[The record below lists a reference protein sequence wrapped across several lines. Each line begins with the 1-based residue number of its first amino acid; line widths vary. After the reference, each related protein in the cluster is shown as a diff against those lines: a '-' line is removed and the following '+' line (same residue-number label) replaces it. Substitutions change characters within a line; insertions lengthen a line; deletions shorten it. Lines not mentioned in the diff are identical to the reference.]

1 MADNTQIRFKYGE
14 RENAIE
20 IVKPE
25 GYEKQ
30 YPNLWILTY
39 DDVILEIDDINH
51 DLQDFLTDFGNQVI
65 DKSETSFDFVKKF
78 IDHGM
83 PVTSINVYDTEL
95 EDDFNTRAGYD
106 NFEKLM
112 ELTTEVPLT
121 YVPTIRYKTDT
132 VGYECGLEHSSDEKD
147 KQKPYLSIFNSKYN
161 EPNALDNEKQV
172 CHFKYNPKTNTFYDD
187 YVNLSEK
194 DKNSD
199 TAIITASIA
208 RGAFDTYVGNI
219 EKNKEL
225 ERTKEYARHQKKLKT
240 FMQEQLERL
249 VNGAANKFY
258 SYQDKKH
265 KSEMEKINDN
275 IKNLEDELKNLKD
288 EASNKERAWK
298 SKVAS
303 RVFKNVTSSKKI
315 KRHNNPDVNV
325 EMKKN
330 EKGVPVINIVR
341 NKNGVV
347 EELNIEYDGKSLS
360 KSSELYKQLLETK
373 SPSDVMVVLHK
384 NKIGVEKMDISL
396 ESNLPSLV
404 PQLSKVLQNSL
415 KTFGYDGNANIKV
428 KSKSNDIEFGTE
440 LNLENGEVTNW
451 NFKEVNTKTNTKSE
465 YNIDKD
471 LTVKSDIDDTSK
483 FLKNSIDYIF
493 DEMSGTKAE
502 KSDDKDKE
510 ADKDK
515 DKDKDTEKKPD
526 KETGKN
532 TDKTKDSASDKD
544 LDGSDEVIVNEK
556 QKTDKPGKEDKE
568 HTENK
573 EDKDTK
579 ENKENK
585 EDKEDKE
592 DKDVTE
598 NAEKD
603 ILVLT
608 DEQKDYI
615 FKDFIKQ
622 VKNNAKDIADKNNIQ
637 PLSFYERDDFSE
649 QLKNDV
655 KADPVFSKMAVE
667 FLNSQ
672 DFNISEKLDKAN
684 ITKDM
689 YAKTVKEF
697 SGFAQIESSAKLYDT
712 VSTMMSYAKEK
723 MPSENDVDRAV
734 ETVRQKMIDNLDT
747 SMDKYTGLVENPA
760 FTKISDLD
768 NPENSHSIPVNRVNV
783 AKIETVREISNIC
796 QELVDNVDVS
806 DTVSNVL
813 GNNIDEALQKH
824 YEDMLEDNVRNAIR
838 NDVVGSM
845 NKLEVTKLDIDNGKS
860 TGNLDVRKII
870 SLGEEQEQ
878 YVEDKAMEASLAES
892 YGEPEPIDYNDGNV
906 DFPEGF

>member
-95 EDDFNTRAGYD
+95 EDDFNTRTGYD
-106 NFEKLM
+106 NFENLM

-121 YVPTIRYKTDT
+121 YVPTIRYKTAT
-132 VGYECGLEHSSDEKD
+132 VGYECGLEHSADEKD

-288 EASNKERAWK
+288 EASSKESAWK

-315 KRHNNPDVNV
+315 KRHNDPDVNV

-330 EKGVPVINIVR
+330 ENGVPVISIVR
-341 NKNGVV
+341 NKNGVI
-347 EELNIEYDGKSLS
+347 EELNIEYNGKSLS
-360 KSSELYKQLLETK
+360 KSSELYKQLMETK

-440 LNLENGEVTNW
+440 LNLENGDVTNW

-510 ADKDK
+510 ADKD
-515 DKDKDTEKKPD
+515 TEKKPD
-526 KETGKN
+526 KETS
-532 TDKTKDSASDKD
+532 KTKDSASDKD
-544 LDGSDEVIVNEK
+544 LEGSGEVVVNEK
-556 QKTDKPGKEDKE
+556 ESADKAGKEDKE
-568 HTENK
+568 YKEDKENNNTK
-573 EDKDTK
+573 EDKDITENDTK
-579 ENKENK
+579 EE
-585 EDKEDKE
+585 
-592 DKDVTE
+592 
-598 NAEKD
+598 
-603 ILVLT
+603 LSLT
-608 DEQKDYI
+608 DEQKNYI
-615 FKDFIKQ
+615 VKDFMKQ
-622 VKNNAKDIADKNNIQ
+622 VKNNAKDIADKNNITQ
-637 PLSFYERDDFSE
+637 LSFYARDDFSE

-672 DFNISEKLDKAN
+672 DFDISEKLNKAN

-712 VSTMMSYAKEK
+712 VSSMMSYAKEK
-723 MPSENDVDRAV
+723 MPSENDVERAV
-734 ETVRQKMIDNLDT
+734 ETVRQKMIDNLDIT
-747 SMDKYTGLVENPA
+747 MDKYTGLVENPT
-760 FTKISDLD
+760 FTKISDPD
-768 NPENSHSIPVNRVNV
+768 NPENSHTIPVNRVNV

-806 DTVSNVL
+806 DTVSNVP

-824 YEDMLEDNVRNAIR
+824 YEDMLEDNVRNAIK
-838 NDVVGSM
+838 NDVISSM
-845 NKLEVTKLDIDNGKS
+845 NKLEITKLDMDNGKS
-860 TGNLDVRKII
+860 TASLDVRKII
-870 SLGEEQEQ
+870 SLGEEQEK

>member
-1 MADNTQIRFKYGE
+1 MSDTTQIRFKYGE

-25 GYEKQ
+25 GYDSQ

-83 PVTSINVYDTEL
+83 PVTSINIYDTEL
-95 EDDFNTRAGYD
+95 EDDFNTRTGYD

-121 YVPTIRYKTDT
+121 YVPTVRYNTDT
-132 VGYECGLEHSSDEKD
+132 VAYECGLEHSAAEKD
-147 KQKPYLSIFNSKYN
+147 KQNPYLSIFNSKYN
-161 EPNALDNEKQV
+161 EPDALDNEKQV
-172 CHFKYNPKTNTFYDD
+172 CHFKYNPKTNIFYDD

-288 EASNKERAWK
+288 EASNKESAWK

-315 KRHNNPDVNV
+315 KRHNDPDVNV

-330 EKGVPVINIVR
+330 ENGVPVINIVR

-415 KTFGYDGNANIKV
+415 NTFGYDGNANIKV

-440 LNLENGEVTNW
+440 LNLEKGEVTNW

-493 DEMSGTKAE
+493 DEMSGTKAD
-502 KSDDKDKE
+502 KSEDKDKE

-515 DKDKDTEKKPD
+515 DNDKKTS
-526 KETGKN
+526 KETS
-532 TDKTKDSASDKD
+532 KTKDSASDKD
-544 LDGSDEVIVNEK
+544 LEGSGEVVVNEK
-556 QKTDKPGKEDKE
+556 ESADKPGKEDKE
-568 HTENK
+568 H
-573 EDKDTK
+573 
-579 ENKENK
+579 KENK
-585 EDKEDKE
+585 EDKEDNNTKE
-592 DKDVTE
+592 DKDITE
-598 NAEKD
+598 NDTKD
-603 ILVLT
+603 VLSLT

-615 FKDFIKQ
+615 FKDFMKQ
-622 VKNNAKDIADKNNIQ
+622 VKNNAKDIADKNNIA

-655 KADPVFSKMAVE
+655 NADPVFSKTAVA
-667 FLNSQ
+667 FLNNQ
-672 DFNISEKLDKAN
+672 DFDISEKLNKAN

-689 YAKTVKEF
+689 YVKTVKEF
-697 SGFAQIESSAKLYDT
+697 SNFSQIESSAKLYDT
-712 VSTMMSYAKEK
+712 VSNMLSKVKEQQL
-723 MPSENDVDRAV
+723 PGENDIDRAV

-747 SMDKYTGLVENPA
+747 SMDKYTGLVENPT
-760 FTKISDLD
+760 FSKISDTN
-768 NPENSHSIPVNRVNV
+768 NPENSHIIPVNRVNV

-796 QELVDNVDVS
+796 QELVDDIDVS
-806 DTVSNVL
+806 DTVRQEL
-813 GNNIDEALQKH
+813 GDNMDKTLQKH
-824 YEDMLEDNVRNAIR
+824 YVDMLEDNVRTAIK

-845 NKLEVTKLDIDNGKS
+845 NKLGITTLDMDNGKL
-860 TGNLDVRKII
+860 TDNLDVRKII
-870 SLGEEQEQ
+870 SLGEEQEK
-878 YVEDKAMEASLAES
+878 YVEDKAIDASLAES
-892 YGEPEPIDYNDGNV
+892 YGEPDPIDYNDGNV

>member
-1 MADNTQIRFKYGE
+1 MG
-14 RENAIE
+14 
-20 IVKPE
+20 
-25 GYEKQ
+25 GSG
-30 YPNLWILTY
+30 ILTY

-132 VGYECGLEHSSDEKD
+132 VGYECGLEHSADEKD

-258 SYQDKKH
+258 SYQDKRH

-288 EASNKERAWK
+288 EASNKESAWK

-315 KRHNNPDVNV
+315 KRHNDPDVNV

-428 KSKSNDIEFGTE
+428 KSTSQDIEFGTE
-440 LNLENGEVTNW
+440 LNLEKGEVTNW

-515 DKDKDTEKKPD
+515 DSDKKTSKETD
-526 KETGKN
+526 KETSKTN
-532 TDKTKDSASDKD
+532 DKASDKD
-544 LDGSDEVIVNEK
+544 LEGSDEVVVNEK
-556 QKTDKPGKEDKE
+556 ESADKAGKEDKE
-568 HTENK
+568 H
-573 EDKDTK
+573 
-579 ENKENK
+579 KENK
-585 EDKEDKE
+585 EDNNTKE
-592 DKDVTE
+592 DKDITE
-598 NAEKD
+598 NDTKD
-603 ILVLT
+603 VLSLT
-608 DEQKDYI
+608 DEQKNYI
-615 FKDFIKQ
+615 VKDFMTQ
-622 VKNNAKDIADKNNIQ
+622 VKKNAKDIADKNNIA

-672 DFNISEKLDKAN
+672 DFDISEKLNKAN

-712 VSTMMSYAKEK
+712 VSSMMSYAKEK
-723 MPSENDVDRAV
+723 MPDENDVERAV

-747 SMDKYTGLVENPA
+747 TMDKYTGLVENPTFA
-760 FTKISDLD
+760 KISDPD
-768 NPENSHSIPVNRVNV
+768 NPENSHIIPVNRVNV

-813 GNNIDEALQKH
+813 GNNIDEGLQKH
-824 YEDMLEDNVRNAIR
+824 YEDMLEDNVRNAIK
-838 NDVVGSM
+838 NDVISSM
-845 NKLEVTKLDIDNGKS
+845 NKLEITKLDIDNGKS

-878 YVEDKAMEASLAES
+878 YVEDKAIDASLAES
-892 YGEPEPIDYNDGNV
+892 YGEPDPIDYNDGNV

>member
-1 MADNTQIRFKYGE
+1 M
-14 RENAIE
+14 
-20 IVKPE
+20 
-25 GYEKQ
+25 
-30 YPNLWILTY
+30 TY

-132 VGYECGLEHSSDEKD
+132 VGYECGLEHSADEKD

-258 SYQDKKH
+258 SYQDKRH

-288 EASNKERAWK
+288 EASNKESAWK

-315 KRHNNPDVNV
+315 KRHNDPDVNV

-428 KSKSNDIEFGTE
+428 KSTSQDIEFGTE
-440 LNLENGEVTNW
+440 LNLEKGEVTNW

-515 DKDKDTEKKPD
+515 DSDKKTSKETD
-526 KETGKN
+526 KETSKTN
-532 TDKTKDSASDKD
+532 DKASDKD
-544 LDGSDEVIVNEK
+544 LEGSDEVVVNEK
-556 QKTDKPGKEDKE
+556 ESADKAGKEDKE
-568 HTENK
+568 H
-573 EDKDTK
+573 
-579 ENKENK
+579 KENK
-585 EDKEDKE
+585 EDNNTKE
-592 DKDVTE
+592 DKDITE
-598 NAEKD
+598 NDTKD
-603 ILVLT
+603 VLSLT
-608 DEQKDYI
+608 DEQKNYI
-615 FKDFIKQ
+615 VKDFMTQ
-622 VKNNAKDIADKNNIQ
+622 VKKNAKDIADKNNIA

-672 DFNISEKLDKAN
+672 DFDISEKLNKAN

-712 VSTMMSYAKEK
+712 VSSMMSYAKEK
-723 MPSENDVDRAV
+723 MPDENDVERAV

-747 SMDKYTGLVENPA
+747 TMDKYTGLVENPTFA
-760 FTKISDLD
+760 KISDPD
-768 NPENSHSIPVNRVNV
+768 NPENSHIIPVNRVNV

-813 GNNIDEALQKH
+813 GNNIDEGLQKH
-824 YEDMLEDNVRNAIR
+824 YEDMLEDNVRNAIK
-838 NDVVGSM
+838 NDVISSM
-845 NKLEVTKLDIDNGKS
+845 NKLEITKLDIDNGKS

-878 YVEDKAMEASLAES
+878 YVEDKAIDASLAES
-892 YGEPEPIDYNDGNV
+892 YGEPDPIDYNDGNV

>member
-95 EDDFNTRAGYD
+95 EDDFNTRTGYD

-121 YVPTIRYKTDT
+121 YVPTIRYKTAT
-132 VGYECGLEHSSDEKD
+132 VGYECGLEHSADEKD

-258 SYQDKKH
+258 SYHDKKH

-288 EASNKERAWK
+288 EASSKESAWK
-298 SKVAS
+298 SKVAR

-315 KRHNNPDVNV
+315 KRHNDPDVNV

-330 EKGVPVINIVR
+330 ENGVPVISIVR
-341 NKNGVV
+341 NKNGVI
-347 EELNIEYDGKSLS
+347 EELNIEHNGKSLS
-360 KSSELYKQLLETK
+360 KSSELYKQLMETK

-440 LNLENGEVTNW
+440 LNLEKGEVTNW

-493 DEMSGTKAE
+493 DEMSGSKAD

-510 ADKDK
+510 ADKD
-515 DKDKDTEKKPD
+515 TEKKPD
-526 KETGKN
+526 KETS
-532 TDKTKDSASDKD
+532 KTKDKASDKD
-544 LDGSDEVIVNEK
+544 LEGSCEVVVNEK
-556 QKTDKPGKEDKE
+556 ESADKAG
-568 HTENK
+568 
-573 EDKDTK
+573 
-579 ENKENK
+579 K

-592 DKDVTE
+592 DKENNNTKEDKDITE
-598 NAEKD
+598 NDTKEE
-603 ILVLT
+603 LSLT
-608 DEQKDYI
+608 DEQKNYI
-615 FKDFIKQ
+615 VKDFMKQ
-622 VKNNAKDIADKNNIQ
+622 VKNNAKDIADKNNITQ
-637 PLSFYERDDFSE
+637 LSFYARDDFSE

-672 DFNISEKLDKAN
+672 DFNISEKLNKAN

-697 SGFAQIESSAKLYDT
+697 SGFAQIESSARLYDT
-712 VSTMMSYAKEK
+712 VSGMMSYAKEK
-723 MPSENDVDRAV
+723 MPDENDVERAV
-734 ETVRQKMIDNLDT
+734 ETVRQKMIDNLDIT
-747 SMDKYTGLVENPA
+747 MDKYTGLVENPT
-760 FTKISDLD
+760 FTKISDPD
-768 NPENSHSIPVNRVNV
+768 NPENSHTIPVNRVNV

-806 DTVSNVL
+806 DTVSNVP

-824 YEDMLEDNVRNAIR
+824 YEDMLEDNVRNAIK
-838 NDVVGSM
+838 NDVISSM
-845 NKLEVTKLDIDNGKS
+845 NKLEITKLDIDNGKS
-860 TGNLDVRKII
+860 TDNLDVRKII
-870 SLGEEQEQ
+870 SLGEEQEK

-892 YGEPEPIDYNDGNV
+892 YGEPDPIDYNDGNV

>member
-95 EDDFNTRAGYD
+95 EDDFNTRTGYD
-106 NFEKLM
+106 NFENLM

-121 YVPTIRYKTDT
+121 YVPTIRYKTAT
-132 VGYECGLEHSSDEKD
+132 VGYECGLEHSADEKD

-172 CHFKYNPKTNTFYDD
+172 CHFKYNPKTDTFYDD

-288 EASNKERAWK
+288 EASSKESAWK
-298 SKVAS
+298 SKVAN

-315 KRHNNPDVNV
+315 KRHNDPDVNV

-330 EKGVPVINIVR
+330 EKGVPVISIVR
-341 NKNGVV
+341 NKNGVI
-347 EELNIEYDGKSLS
+347 EELNIEYNGKSLS
-360 KSSELYKQLLETK
+360 KSSELYKQLMETK

-440 LNLENGEVTNW
+440 LNLEKGEVTNW

-493 DEMSGTKAE
+493 DEMSGSKAD

-510 ADKDK
+510 ADKD
-515 DKDKDTEKKPD
+515 TEKKPD
-526 KETGKN
+526 KETS
-532 TDKTKDSASDKD
+532 KTKDKASDKD
-544 LDGSDEVIVNEK
+544 LEGSDEVVVNEK
-556 QKTDKPGKEDKE
+556 ESADKAGKEDKE
-568 HTENK
+568 HKEN
-573 EDKDTK
+573 K

-585 EDKEDKE
+585 EDKDI
-592 DKDVTE
+592 TE
-598 NAEKD
+598 NDTKD
-603 ILVLT
+603 ELSLT
-608 DEQKDYI
+608 DEQKKYI
-615 FKDFIKQ
+615 VKDFMKQ
-622 VKNNAKDIADKNNIQ
+622 VKNNAKDIADKNNITQ
-637 PLSFYERDDFSE
+637 LSFYARDDFSE

-672 DFNISEKLDKAN
+672 DFDISEKLNKAN
-684 ITKDM
+684 ITKDV

-697 SGFAQIESSAKLYDT
+697 SGFAQIESSARLYDT
-712 VSTMMSYAKEK
+712 VSGMMSYAKEK
-723 MPSENDVDRAV
+723 MPDENDVERAV
-734 ETVRQKMIDNLDT
+734 ETVRQKMIDNLDIT
-747 SMDKYTGLVENPA
+747 MDKYTGLVENPT
-760 FTKISDLD
+760 FTKISDPD
-768 NPENSHSIPVNRVNV
+768 NPENSHTIPVNRVNV

-813 GNNIDEALQKH
+813 GDNVDDTLQKH
-824 YEDMLEDNVRNAIR
+824 YEDMLEDNVRNAIK

-845 NKLEVTKLDIDNGKS
+845 NKLEITKLDIDNGKS
-860 TGNLDVRKII
+860 TDNLDVRKII
-870 SLGEEQEQ
+870 SLGEEQEK

>member
-1 MADNTQIRFKYGE
+1 MADTTQIRFKYGE

-25 GYEKQ
+25 GYEKT

-83 PVTSINVYDTEL
+83 PVTSINIYDTEL
-95 EDDFNTRAGYD
+95 EDDFNTRIGYD

-121 YVPTIRYKTDT
+121 YIPTVRYKTDT
-132 VGYECGLEHSSDEKD
+132 VAYECGLEHSASEKD
-147 KQKPYLSIFNSKYN
+147 KQKPYLSIFNSQYN
-161 EPNALDNEKQV
+161 EPGALDNEKQV

-194 DKNSD
+194 DKKRD
-199 TAIITASIA
+199 TSIITASLA

-225 ERTKEYARHQKKLKT
+225 ERTKEYIRHQKKLKT

-265 KSEMEKINDN
+265 KSEMDRLNEN

-288 EASNKERAWK
+288 EASNKENSWK
-298 SKVAS
+298 RKVAS

-315 KRHNNPDVNV
+315 KRHKDPDVNV

-384 NKIGVEKMDISL
+384 NRIGVEKMDISL

-428 KSKSNDIEFGTE
+428 KSTSQDIEFGTE

-451 NFKEVNTKTNTKSE
+451 NFKEVNTKTNVKSE
-465 YNIDKD
+465 YSIDKD

-493 DEMSGTKAE
+493 DEMSGAKTQ
-502 KSDDKDKE
+502 KSDDMDKETNKDKDTDTDKDT
-510 ADKDK
+510 DKDK
-515 DKDKDTEKKPD
+515 DKDKTKADKYKDTEKD
-526 KETGKN
+526 T
-532 TDKTKDSASDKD
+532 ASDKD
-544 LDGSDEVIVNEK
+544 LDGSDEVVVNEK
-556 QKTDKPGKEDKE
+556 QKNDEQGKEDKDGKEDKE
-568 HTENK
+568 NDAK
-573 EDKDTK
+573 ETG
-579 ENKENK
+579 
-585 EDKEDKE
+585 
-592 DKDVTE
+592 T
-598 NAEKD
+598 KD
-603 ILVLT
+603 ISSLT
-608 DEQKDYI
+608 DEQKNYI
-615 FKDFIKQ
+615 FKDFMKQ
-622 VKNNAKDIADKNNIQ
+622 VKNNAKDIADKHNIT
-637 PLSFYERDDFSE
+637 PLSFYERDDFPE
-649 QLKNDV
+649 QLKNDIN
-655 KADPVFSKMAVE
+655 ADPVFSKTAVA
-667 FLNSQ
+667 FLDNQ
-672 DFNISEKLDKAN
+672 DFNISEKLNKAN

-689 YAKTVKEF
+689 YAKSVKEF
-697 SGFAQIESSAKLYDT
+697 SNFSQIESSAKLYDT
-712 VSTMMSYAKEK
+712 VSNMLSKVKEQQL
-723 MPSENDVDRAV
+723 PGENDIDRAV

-747 SMDKYTGLVENPA
+747 SMDKYTALVENPT
-760 FTKISDLD
+760 FSKISDPN
-768 NPENSHSIPVNRVNV
+768 NPENSQIIPVNRVNV

-796 QELVDNVDVS
+796 QELVDDIDVS
-806 DTVSNVL
+806 DTVRQEL
-813 GNNIDEALQKH
+813 GDNMDKSLQKH
-824 YEDMLEDNVRNAIR
+824 YVDMLEDNVRTAIK

-845 NKLEVTKLDIDNGKS
+845 NKLGITTLDMDNGKL
-860 TGNLDVRKII
+860 TPNLDVRKII
-870 SLGEEQEQ
+870 SLGEEQEK
-878 YVEDKAMEASLAES
+878 YVEDKAIDASLAES

>member
-95 EDDFNTRAGYD
+95 EDDFNTRTGYD
-106 NFEKLM
+106 NFENLM

-121 YVPTIRYKTDT
+121 YVPTIRYKTAT
-132 VGYECGLEHSSDEKD
+132 VGYECGLEHSADEKD

-288 EASNKERAWK
+288 EASSKESAWK

-315 KRHNNPDVNV
+315 KRHNDPDVNV

-330 EKGVPVINIVR
+330 ENGVPVISIVR
-341 NKNGVV
+341 NKNGVI
-347 EELNIEYDGKSLS
+347 EELNIEYNGKSLS
-360 KSSELYKQLLETK
+360 KSSELYKQLMETK

-510 ADKDK
+510 ADKD
-515 DKDKDTEKKPD
+515 TEKKPD
-526 KETGKN
+526 KETS
-532 TDKTKDSASDKD
+532 KTKDSASDKD
-544 LDGSDEVIVNEK
+544 LEGSCEVVVNEK
-556 QKTDKPGKEDKE
+556 ESADKAG
-568 HTENK
+568 
-573 EDKDTK
+573 
-579 ENKENK
+579 K

-592 DKDVTE
+592 DKENNNTKEDKDITE
-598 NAEKD
+598 NDTKEE
-603 ILVLT
+603 LSLT
-608 DEQKDYI
+608 DEQKNYI
-615 FKDFIKQ
+615 VKDFMKQ
-622 VKNNAKDIADKNNIQ
+622 VKNNAKDIADKNNITQ
-637 PLSFYERDDFSE
+637 LSFYARDDFSE

-672 DFNISEKLDKAN
+672 DFDISEKLNKAN

-712 VSTMMSYAKEK
+712 VSSMMSYAKEK
-723 MPSENDVDRAV
+723 MPSENDVERAV
-734 ETVRQKMIDNLDT
+734 ETVRQKMIDNLDIT
-747 SMDKYTGLVENPA
+747 MDKYTGLVENPT
-760 FTKISDLD
+760 FTKISDPD
-768 NPENSHSIPVNRVNV
+768 NPENSHTIPVNKVNV

-806 DTVSNVL
+806 DTVSNVP

-824 YEDMLEDNVRNAIR
+824 YEDMLEDNIRNAIK
-838 NDVVGSM
+838 NEVVGSM
-845 NKLEVTKLDIDNGKS
+845 NKLEITKLDIDNGKS

>member
-1 MADNTQIRFKYGE
+1 MADTTQIRFKYGE

-65 DKSETSFDFVKKF
+65 DKSETSFDFIKKF

-95 EDDFNTRAGYD
+95 EDDLNTRTGYD

-121 YVPTIRYKTDT
+121 YVPTIRYKTAT
-132 VGYECGLEHSSDEKD
+132 VGYECGLEHSADEKD

-161 EPNALDNEKQV
+161 EPDALDNEKQV

-194 DKNSD
+194 DKNRD
-199 TAIITASIA
+199 TSIITASIA

-275 IKNLEDELKNLKD
+275 IKNLEDELKNLKN
-288 EASNKERAWK
+288 EASSKESAWK

-315 KRHNNPDVNV
+315 KRHNDPDVNV

-330 EKGVPVINIVR
+330 ENGVPVISIVR
-341 NKNGVV
+341 NKNGVI
-347 EELNIEYDGKSLS
+347 EELNIEYNGKSLS
-360 KSSELYKQLLETK
+360 KSSELYKQLMETK

-440 LNLENGEVTNW
+440 LNLEKGEVTNW

-493 DEMSGTKAE
+493 DEMSGSKAD

-510 ADKDK
+510 ADKD
-515 DKDKDTEKKPD
+515 TEKKPD
-526 KETGKN
+526 KETS
-532 TDKTKDSASDKD
+532 KTKDKASDKD
-544 LDGSDEVIVNEK
+544 LEGSDEVVVNEK
-556 QKTDKPGKEDKE
+556 ESADKAGKEDKE
-568 HTENK
+568 HKEHKEDKENNNTK
-573 EDKDTK
+573 EDKDIAENDTK
-579 ENKENK
+579 DE
-585 EDKEDKE
+585 
-592 DKDVTE
+592 
-598 NAEKD
+598 
-603 ILVLT
+603 LSLT
-608 DEQKDYI
+608 DEQKKYI
-615 FKDFIKQ
+615 VKDFMKQ
-622 VKNNAKDIADKNNIQ
+622 VKNNAKDIADKNNITQ
-637 PLSFYERDDFSE
+637 LSFYARDDFSE

-672 DFNISEKLDKAN
+672 DFDISEKLNKAN
-684 ITKDM
+684 ITKDV

-712 VSTMMSYAKEK
+712 VSSMMSYAKEK
-723 MPSENDVDRAV
+723 MPSENDVERAV

-747 SMDKYTGLVENPA
+747 SMDKYTGLVENPV
-760 FTKISDLD
+760 FTKISDPD

-824 YEDMLEDNVRNAIR
+824 YEDMLEDNIRNAIK

-845 NKLEVTKLDIDNGKS
+845 NKLEITKLDIDNGKS

-878 YVEDKAMEASLAES
+878 YVEDKAIDASLAES
-892 YGEPEPIDYNDGNV
+892 YGEPDPIDYNDGNV

>member
-1 MADNTQIRFKYGE
+1 MADTTQIRFKYGE

-132 VGYECGLEHSSDEKD
+132 VGYECGLEHSADEKD

-288 EASNKERAWK
+288 EASNKESAWK

-315 KRHNNPDVNV
+315 KRHNDPDVNV

-330 EKGVPVINIVR
+330 EKGVPVISIVR

-360 KSSELYKQLLETK
+360 KSSELYKQLMETK

-440 LNLENGEVTNW
+440 LNLEKGEVTNW

-493 DEMSGTKAE
+493 DEMSGSKAD

-510 ADKDK
+510 ADKD
-515 DKDKDTEKKPD
+515 TEKKPD
-526 KETGKN
+526 KESS
-532 TDKTKDSASDKD
+532 KTKDKASDKD
-544 LDGSDEVIVNEK
+544 LEGSDEVVVNEK
-556 QKTDKPGKEDKE
+556 ESADKAGKEDKE
-568 HTENK
+568 HKEN
-573 EDKDTK
+573 K

-585 EDKEDKE
+585 EDKDI
-592 DKDVTE
+592 TE
-598 NAEKD
+598 NDTKD
-603 ILVLT
+603 ELSLT
-608 DEQKDYI
+608 DEQKKYI
-615 FKDFIKQ
+615 VKDFMKQ
-622 VKNNAKDIADKNNIQ
+622 VKNNAKDIADKNNITQ
-637 PLSFYERDDFSE
+637 LSFYARDDFSE

-672 DFNISEKLDKAN
+672 DFDISEKLNKAN
-684 ITKDM
+684 ITKDV

-712 VSTMMSYAKEK
+712 VSSMMSYAKEK
-723 MPSENDVDRAV
+723 MPSENDVERAV

-747 SMDKYTGLVENPA
+747 SMDKYTGLVENPT
-760 FTKISDLD
+760 FTKISDPD
-768 NPENSHSIPVNRVNV
+768 NPENSQAIPVSRVNV

-813 GNNIDEALQKH
+813 GDNVDDTLQKH
-824 YEDMLEDNVRNAIR
+824 YEDMLEDNVRNAIK

-845 NKLEVTKLDIDNGKS
+845 NKLEITKLDIDNGKS

>member
-95 EDDFNTRAGYD
+95 EDDFNTRTGYD

-121 YVPTIRYKTDT
+121 YVPTIRYKTAT
-132 VGYECGLEHSSDEKD
+132 IGYECGLEHSADEKD

-288 EASNKERAWK
+288 EASSKESAWK

-315 KRHNNPDVNV
+315 KRHNDPDVNV

-360 KSSELYKQLLETK
+360 KSSELYKQLMETK

-440 LNLENGEVTNW
+440 LNLEKGEVTNW

-510 ADKDK
+510 ADKD
-515 DKDKDTEKKPD
+515 TEKKPD
-526 KETGKN
+526 KETS
-532 TDKTKDSASDKD
+532 KTKDQASDKD
-544 LDGSDEVIVNEK
+544 LEGSGEVVVNEK
-556 QKTDKPGKEDKE
+556 ESAAKAGKEDKE
-568 HTENK
+568 HKEDNNTK
-573 EDKDTK
+573 EDKDITENDTK
-579 ENKENK
+579 EE
-585 EDKEDKE
+585 
-592 DKDVTE
+592 
-598 NAEKD
+598 
-603 ILVLT
+603 LSLT
-608 DEQKDYI
+608 DEQKNYI
-615 FKDFIKQ
+615 VKDFMKQ
-622 VKNNAKDIADKNNIQ
+622 VKNNAKDIADKNNIAQ
-637 PLSFYERDDFSE
+637 LSFYARDDFSE

-655 KADPVFSKMAVE
+655 KSDPVFSKMAVE

-672 DFNISEKLDKAN
+672 DFDISEKLNKAN

-760 FTKISDLD
+760 FTKISDPD

>member
-95 EDDFNTRAGYD
+95 EDDFNTRTGYD

-132 VGYECGLEHSSDEKD
+132 VGYECGLEHSADEKD

-161 EPNALDNEKQV
+161 EPDALDNEKQV

-288 EASNKERAWK
+288 EASSKESAWK

-315 KRHNNPDVNV
+315 KRHNDPDVNV

-341 NKNGVV
+341 NKNGVI
-347 EELNIEYDGKSLS
+347 EELNIEYNGKSLS

-440 LNLENGEVTNW
+440 LNLEKGEVTNW

-493 DEMSGTKAE
+493 DEMSGSKAD

-510 ADKDK
+510 ADKD
-515 DKDKDTEKKPD
+515 TEKKPD
-526 KETGKN
+526 KETS
-532 TDKTKDSASDKD
+532 KTKDKASDKD
-544 LDGSDEVIVNEK
+544 LEGSDEVVVNEK
-556 QKTDKPGKEDKE
+556 ESADKAGKEDKE
-568 HTENK
+568 HKEN
-573 EDKDTK
+573 K

-585 EDKEDKE
+585 EDKDI
-592 DKDVTE
+592 TE
-598 NAEKD
+598 NDTKD
-603 ILVLT
+603 ELSLT
-608 DEQKDYI
+608 DEQKKYI
-615 FKDFIKQ
+615 VKDFMKQ
-622 VKNNAKDIADKNNIQ
+622 VKNNAKDIADKNNITQ
-637 PLSFYERDDFSE
+637 LSFYARDDFSE

-672 DFNISEKLDKAN
+672 DFDISEKLNKAN
-684 ITKDM
+684 ITKDV

-697 SGFAQIESSAKLYDT
+697 SGFAQIESSARLYDT
-712 VSTMMSYAKEK
+712 VSGMMSYAKEK
-723 MPSENDVDRAV
+723 MPDENDVERAV
-734 ETVRQKMIDNLDT
+734 ETVRQKMIDNLDIT
-747 SMDKYTGLVENPA
+747 IDKYTGLVENPT
-760 FTKISDLD
+760 FTKISDPD
-768 NPENSHSIPVNRVNV
+768 NPENSHTIPVNRVNV
-783 AKIETVREISNIC
+783 AKIETVREMSNIC

-806 DTVSNVL
+806 DTVSNVP

-824 YEDMLEDNVRNAIR
+824 YEDMLEDNVRNAIK
-838 NDVVGSM
+838 NDVISSM
-845 NKLEVTKLDIDNGKS
+845 NKLEITKLDIDNGKS
-860 TGNLDVRKII
+860 TDNLDVRKII
-870 SLGEEQEQ
+870 SLGEEQEK

-892 YGEPEPIDYNDGNV
+892 YGEPDPIDYNDGNV

>member
-1 MADNTQIRFKYGE
+1 MANNTQIRFKYGD

-25 GYEKQ
+25 GYDSQ

-83 PVTSINVYDTEL
+83 PVTSINIYDTEL
-95 EDDFNTRAGYD
+95 EDDLNARTGYD

-121 YVPTIRYKTDT
+121 YVPTVRYNTDT
-132 VGYECGLEHSSDEKD
+132 VAYECGLEHSAAEKD

-161 EPNALDNEKQV
+161 EPDALDNEKQV
-172 CHFKYNPKTNTFYDD
+172 CHFKYNPKTNIFYDD

-288 EASNKERAWK
+288 EASNKESAWK

-303 RVFKNVTSSKKI
+303 RVFKNVTFSKKI
-315 KRHNNPDVNV
+315 KRHNDPDVNV

-330 EKGVPVINIVR
+330 ENGVPVINIVR

-428 KSKSNDIEFGTE
+428 KSTSQDIEFGTE
-440 LNLENGEVTNW
+440 LNLEKGEVTNW

-483 FLKNSIDYIF
+483 FLKNSIGYIF
-493 DEMSGTKAE
+493 DEMSGSKAD

-510 ADKDK
+510 PDKDKDK

-526 KETGKN
+526 KET
-532 TDKTKDSASDKD
+532 TKTKDSASDKD
-544 LDGSDEVIVNEK
+544 LEGSGEVVVNEK
-556 QKTDKPGKEDKE
+556 ESADKPGKEDKE
-568 HTENK
+568 H
-573 EDKDTK
+573 
-579 ENKENK
+579 KENK
-585 EDKEDKE
+585 EDKEDNNTKE
-592 DKDVTE
+592 DKDITE
-598 NAEKD
+598 NDTKD
-603 ILVLT
+603 ILFLT
-608 DEQKDYI
+608 DEQKNYI
-615 FKDFIKQ
+615 FKDFMKQ
-622 VKNNAKDIADKNNIQ
+622 VKNNAKDIADKHNIT
-637 PLSFYERDDFSE
+637 PLSFYDRDEFSE
-649 QLKNDV
+649 QLKNDIN
-655 KADPVFSKMAVE
+655 ADPVFSKTAIA
-667 FLNSQ
+667 FLDSQ
-672 DFNISEKLDKAN
+672 DFDISEKLDKAN

-689 YAKTVKEF
+689 YVKTVKEF
-697 SGFAQIESSAKLYDT
+697 SNFSQIESSAKLYDT
-712 VSTMMSYAKEK
+712 VSNMLSKVKEQQL
-723 MPSENDVDRAV
+723 PGENDIDRAV

-747 SMDKYTGLVENPA
+747 SMDKYTALVENPTFA
-760 FTKISDLD
+760 KISDPD
-768 NPENSHSIPVNRVNV
+768 NPENSHIIPVNRVNV

-796 QELVDNVDVS
+796 QELVDDIDVS
-806 DTVSNVL
+806 DTVCQEL
-813 GNNIDEALQKH
+813 GDNMDKTLQKH
-824 YEDMLEDNVRNAIR
+824 YVDMLEDNVRTAIK

-845 NKLEVTKLDIDNGKS
+845 NKLGITTLDMDNGKL
-860 TGNLDVRKII
+860 TDNLDVRKII
-870 SLGEEQEQ
+870 SLGEEQEK

>member
-25 GYEKQ
+25 GYDSQ

-83 PVTSINVYDTEL
+83 PVTSINIYDTEV
-95 EDDFNTRAGYD
+95 EDDLNARTGYD

-121 YVPTIRYKTDT
+121 YVPTVRYNTDT
-132 VGYECGLEHSSDEKD
+132 VAYECGLEHSAAEKD

-161 EPNALDNEKQV
+161 EPDALDNEKQV

-265 KSEMEKINDN
+265 KNEMEKINDN
-275 IKNLEDELKNLKD
+275 IKNLENELKNLKD
-288 EASNKERAWK
+288 EASNKESAWK

-315 KRHNNPDVNV
+315 KRHNDPDVNV

-330 EKGVPVINIVR
+330 EKGVPVISIVR

-360 KSSELYKQLLETK
+360 KSSEFYKQLLETK

-428 KSKSNDIEFGTE
+428 KSTSQDIEFGTE
-440 LNLENGEVTNW
+440 LNLS
-451 NFKEVNTKTNTKSE
+451 KKSWRS
-465 YNIDKD
+465 I
-471 LTVKSDIDDTSK
+471 TV
-483 FLKNSIDYIF
+483 
-493 DEMSGTKAE
+493 
-502 KSDDKDKE
+502 
-510 ADKDK
+510 
-515 DKDKDTEKKPD
+515 
-526 KETGKN
+526 
-532 TDKTKDSASDKD
+532 
-544 LDGSDEVIVNEK
+544 
-556 QKTDKPGKEDKE
+556 
-568 HTENK
+568 
-573 EDKDTK
+573 
-579 ENKENK
+579 
-585 EDKEDKE
+585 
-592 DKDVTE
+592 
-598 NAEKD
+598 
-603 ILVLT
+603 
-608 DEQKDYI
+608 
-615 FKDFIKQ
+615 
-622 VKNNAKDIADKNNIQ
+622 
-637 PLSFYERDDFSE
+637 
-649 QLKNDV
+649 
-655 KADPVFSKMAVE
+655 
-667 FLNSQ
+667 
-672 DFNISEKLDKAN
+672 
-684 ITKDM
+684 
-689 YAKTVKEF
+689 
-697 SGFAQIESSAKLYDT
+697 
-712 VSTMMSYAKEK
+712 
-723 MPSENDVDRAV
+723 
-734 ETVRQKMIDNLDT
+734 
-747 SMDKYTGLVENPA
+747 
-760 FTKISDLD
+760 
-768 NPENSHSIPVNRVNV
+768 
-783 AKIETVREISNIC
+783 
-796 QELVDNVDVS
+796 
-806 DTVSNVL
+806 
-813 GNNIDEALQKH
+813 
-824 YEDMLEDNVRNAIR
+824 
-838 NDVVGSM
+838 
-845 NKLEVTKLDIDNGKS
+845 
-860 TGNLDVRKII
+860 
-870 SLGEEQEQ
+870 
-878 YVEDKAMEASLAES
+878 
-892 YGEPEPIDYNDGNV
+892 
-906 DFPEGF
+906 

>member
-95 EDDFNTRAGYD
+95 EDDFNTRTGYD
-106 NFEKLM
+106 NFENLM

-121 YVPTIRYKTDT
+121 YVPTIRYKTAT
-132 VGYECGLEHSSDEKD
+132 VGYECGLEHSADEKD

-288 EASNKERAWK
+288 EASSKESAWK

-315 KRHNNPDVNV
+315 KRHNDPDVNV

-330 EKGVPVINIVR
+330 ENGVPVISIVR
-341 NKNGVV
+341 NKNGVI
-347 EELNIEYDGKSLS
+347 EELNIEYNGKSLS
-360 KSSELYKQLLETK
+360 KSSELYKQLMETK

-510 ADKDK
+510 ADKD
-515 DKDKDTEKKPD
+515 TEKKPD
-526 KETGKN
+526 KETS
-532 TDKTKDSASDKD
+532 KTKDSASDKD
-544 LDGSDEVIVNEK
+544 LEGSGEVVVNEK
-556 QKTDKPGKEDKE
+556 ESADKAG
-568 HTENK
+568 
-573 EDKDTK
+573 
-579 ENKENK
+579 K

-592 DKDVTE
+592 DKENNNTKEDKDITE
-598 NAEKD
+598 NDTKEE
-603 ILVLT
+603 LSLT
-608 DEQKDYI
+608 DEQKNYI
-615 FKDFIKQ
+615 VKDFMKQ
-622 VKNNAKDIADKNNIQ
+622 VKNNAKDIADKNNITQ
-637 PLSFYERDDFSE
+637 LSFYARDDFSE
-649 QLKNDV
+649 HLKNDV

-672 DFNISEKLDKAN
+672 DFDISEKLNKAN

-712 VSTMMSYAKEK
+712 VSSMMSYAKEK
-723 MPSENDVDRAV
+723 MPSENDVERAV
-734 ETVRQKMIDNLDT
+734 ETVRQKMIDNLDIT
-747 SMDKYTGLVENPA
+747 MDKYTGLVENPT
-760 FTKISDLD
+760 FTKISDPN

-806 DTVSNVL
+806 DTVINVP

-824 YEDMLEDNVRNAIR
+824 YEDMLEDNVRNAIK
-838 NDVVGSM
+838 NDVISSM
-845 NKLEVTKLDIDNGKS
+845 NKLEITKLDMDNGKS
-860 TGNLDVRKII
+860 TASLDVRKII
-870 SLGEEQEQ
+870 SLGEEQEK

>member
-95 EDDFNTRAGYD
+95 EDDFNTRTGYD

-121 YVPTIRYKTDT
+121 YVPTIRYKTAT
-132 VGYECGLEHSSDEKD
+132 IGYECGLEHSADEKD

-161 EPNALDNEKQV
+161 EPDALDNEKQV

-194 DKNSD
+194 DKSRD
-199 TAIITASIA
+199 TSIITASLA

-225 ERTKEYARHQKKLKT
+225 ERTKEYTRHQKKLKT
-240 FMQEQLERL
+240 FMQEQIERL

-265 KSEMEKINDN
+265 KSEMDRLNEN

-288 EASNKERAWK
+288 EASNKENSWK
-298 SKVAS
+298 RKVAN
-303 RVFKNVTSSKKI
+303 RAFKNVTSSKKI
-315 KRHNNPDVNV
+315 KRHKDPDVNV

-360 KSSELYKQLLETK
+360 KSSELYKQLMETK

-440 LNLENGEVTNW
+440 LNLEKGEVTNW

-510 ADKDK
+510 ADKD
-515 DKDKDTEKKPD
+515 TEKKPD
-526 KETGKN
+526 KETS
-532 TDKTKDSASDKD
+532 KTKDQASDKD
-544 LDGSDEVIVNEK
+544 LEGSGEVVVNEK
-556 QKTDKPGKEDKE
+556 ESAAKAGKEDKE
-568 HTENK
+568 HKEDNNTK
-573 EDKDTK
+573 EDKDITENDTK
-579 ENKENK
+579 EE
-585 EDKEDKE
+585 
-592 DKDVTE
+592 
-598 NAEKD
+598 
-603 ILVLT
+603 LSLT
-608 DEQKDYI
+608 DEQKNYI
-615 FKDFIKQ
+615 VKDFMKQ
-622 VKNNAKDIADKNNIQ
+622 VKNNAKDIADKNNIAQ
-637 PLSFYERDDFSE
+637 LSFYARDDFSE

-655 KADPVFSKMAVE
+655 KSDPVFSKMAVE

-672 DFNISEKLDKAN
+672 DFDISEKLNKAN

-712 VSTMMSYAKEK
+712 VSSMMSYAKEK
-723 MPSENDVDRAV
+723 MPDENDVERAV

-760 FTKISDLD
+760 FTKISDPD
-768 NPENSHSIPVNRVNV
+768 NPENSHTIPVNKVNV

-824 YEDMLEDNVRNAIR
+824 YEDMLEDNIRNAIK

-845 NKLEVTKLDIDNGKS
+845 NKLEITKLDIDNGKS

-878 YVEDKAMEASLAES
+878 YVEDKAIDASLAES

>member
-95 EDDFNTRAGYD
+95 EDDFNTRVGYD

-121 YVPTIRYKTDT
+121 YVPTIRYKTAT
-132 VGYECGLEHSSDEKD
+132 VGYECGLEHSADEKD

-225 ERTKEYARHQKKLKT
+225 ERTKEYARHQKKLKN

-288 EASNKERAWK
+288 EASNKESAWK

-315 KRHNNPDVNV
+315 KRHNDPDVNV

-428 KSKSNDIEFGTE
+428 KSTSQDIEFGTE
-440 LNLENGEVTNW
+440 LNLEKGEVTNW

-515 DKDKDTEKKPD
+515 DSDKKTSKETD
-526 KETGKN
+526 KETSKTN
-532 TDKTKDSASDKD
+532 DKASDKD
-544 LDGSDEVIVNEK
+544 LEGSDEVVVNEK
-556 QKTDKPGKEDKE
+556 ESADKAGKEDKE
-568 HTENK
+568 H
-573 EDKDTK
+573 
-579 ENKENK
+579 KENK
-585 EDKEDKE
+585 EDNNTKE
-592 DKDVTE
+592 DKDIAE
-598 NAEKD
+598 NDTKD
-603 ILVLT
+603 VLSLT
-608 DEQKDYI
+608 DEQKNYI
-615 FKDFIKQ
+615 FNDFMKQ
-622 VKNNAKDIADKNNIQ
+622 VKSNAKDIADKNNIAQ
-637 PLSFYERDDFSE
+637 LSFYERDDFSE
-649 QLKNDV
+649 QLKNDIN
-655 KADPVFSKMAVE
+655 ADPVFSKTAVA
-667 FLNSQ
+667 FLNNQ
-672 DFNISEKLDKAN
+672 DFDISEKLNKAN

-712 VSTMMSYAKEK
+712 VSSMMSYAKEK
-723 MPSENDVDRAV
+723 MPDENDVERAV

-747 SMDKYTGLVENPA
+747 TMDKYTGLVENPT
-760 FTKISDLD
+760 FTKISDPD

-813 GNNIDEALQKH
+813 GNNIDEGLQKH
-824 YEDMLEDNVRNAIR
+824 YEDMLEDNVRNAIK
-838 NDVVGSM
+838 NDVISSM
-845 NKLEVTKLDIDNGKS
+845 NKLEITKLDIDNGKS

-878 YVEDKAMEASLAES
+878 YVEDKAIDASLAES

>member
-95 EDDFNTRAGYD
+95 EDDFNTRTGYD
-106 NFEKLM
+106 NFENLM

-121 YVPTIRYKTDT
+121 YVPTIRYKTAT
-132 VGYECGLEHSSDEKD
+132 VGYECGLEHSADEKD

-258 SYQDKKH
+258 SYQDKRH
-265 KSEMEKINDN
+265 KSEMEKINDH

-288 EASNKERAWK
+288 EASNKESAWK

-315 KRHNNPDVNV
+315 KRHNDPDVNV

-330 EKGVPVINIVR
+330 ENGVPVISIVR
-341 NKNGVV
+341 NKNGVI
-347 EELNIEYDGKSLS
+347 EELNIEYNGKSLS
-360 KSSELYKQLLETK
+360 KSSELYKQLMETK

-440 LNLENGEVTNW
+440 LNLEKGEVTNW

-493 DEMSGTKAE
+493 DEMSGSKAD

-510 ADKDK
+510 ADKD
-515 DKDKDTEKKPD
+515 TEKKPD
-526 KETGKN
+526 KETS
-532 TDKTKDSASDKD
+532 KTKDKASDKD
-544 LDGSDEVIVNEK
+544 LEGSDEVVVNEK
-556 QKTDKPGKEDKE
+556 EIADKAGKEDKE
-568 HTENK
+568 HKEN
-573 EDKDTK
+573 K

-585 EDKEDKE
+585 EDKDI
-592 DKDVTE
+592 TE
-598 NAEKD
+598 NDTKD
-603 ILVLT
+603 ELSLT
-608 DEQKDYI
+608 DEQKKYI
-615 FKDFIKQ
+615 VKDFMKQ
-622 VKNNAKDIADKNNIQ
+622 VKNNAKDIADKNNITQ
-637 PLSFYERDDFSE
+637 LSFYARDDFSE

-672 DFNISEKLDKAN
+672 DFDISEKLNKAN
-684 ITKDM
+684 ITKDV

-697 SGFAQIESSAKLYDT
+697 SGFAQIESSARLYDT
-712 VSTMMSYAKEK
+712 VSGMMSYAKEK
-723 MPSENDVDRAV
+723 MPDENDVERAV
-734 ETVRQKMIDNLDT
+734 ETVRQKMIDNLDIT
-747 SMDKYTGLVENPA
+747 MDKYTGLVENPT
-760 FTKISDLD
+760 FTKISDPD
-768 NPENSHSIPVNRVNV
+768 NPENSHTIPVNRVNV
-783 AKIETVREISNIC
+783 AKIETVREMSNIC

-806 DTVSNVL
+806 DTVSNVP

-824 YEDMLEDNVRNAIR
+824 YEDMLEDNVRNAIK
-838 NDVVGSM
+838 NDVISSM
-845 NKLEVTKLDIDNGKS
+845 NKLEITKLDIDNGKS
-860 TGNLDVRKII
+860 TDNLDVRKII
-870 SLGEEQEQ
+870 SLGEEQEK

-892 YGEPEPIDYNDGNV
+892 YGEPDPIDYNDGNV

>member
-95 EDDFNTRAGYD
+95 EDDFNTRTGYD

-121 YVPTIRYKTDT
+121 YVPTIRYKTAT
-132 VGYECGLEHSSDEKD
+132 IGYECGLEHSADEKD

-288 EASNKERAWK
+288 EASSKESAWK

-315 KRHNNPDVNV
+315 KRHNDPDVNV

-360 KSSELYKQLLETK
+360 KSSELYKQLMETK

-440 LNLENGEVTNW
+440 LNLEKGEVTNW

-510 ADKDK
+510 ADKD
-515 DKDKDTEKKPD
+515 TEKKPD
-526 KETGKN
+526 KETS
-532 TDKTKDSASDKD
+532 KTKDQASDKD
-544 LDGSDEVIVNEK
+544 LEGSGEVVVNEK
-556 QKTDKPGKEDKE
+556 ESAAKAGKEDKE
-568 HTENK
+568 HKEDNNTK
-573 EDKDTK
+573 EDKDITENDTK
-579 ENKENK
+579 EE
-585 EDKEDKE
+585 
-592 DKDVTE
+592 
-598 NAEKD
+598 
-603 ILVLT
+603 LSLT
-608 DEQKDYI
+608 DEQKNYI
-615 FKDFIKQ
+615 VKDFMKQ
-622 VKNNAKDIADKNNIQ
+622 VKNNAKDIADKNNIAQ
-637 PLSFYERDDFSE
+637 LSFYARDDFSE

-655 KADPVFSKMAVE
+655 KSDPVFSKMAVE

-672 DFNISEKLDKAN
+672 DFDISEKLNKAN

-712 VSTMMSYAKEK
+712 VSSMMSYAKEK
-723 MPSENDVDRAV
+723 MPDENDVERAV

-760 FTKISDLD
+760 FTKISDPD
-768 NPENSHSIPVNRVNV
+768 NPENSHTIPVNKVNV

-824 YEDMLEDNVRNAIR
+824 YEDMLEDNIRNAIK

-845 NKLEVTKLDIDNGKS
+845 NKLEITKLDIDNGKS

-878 YVEDKAMEASLAES
+878 YVEDKAIDASLAES

>member
-83 PVTSINVYDTEL
+83 PVTSINIYDTEL

-121 YVPTIRYKTDT
+121 YVPTIRYKTGT
-132 VGYECGLEHSSDEKD
+132 VGYECGLEHSADEKD

-288 EASNKERAWK
+288 EASNKESAWK

-315 KRHNNPDVNV
+315 KRHNDPDVNV

-330 EKGVPVINIVR
+330 ENGVPVISIVR
-341 NKNGVV
+341 NKNGVI
-347 EELNIEYDGKSLS
+347 EELNIEYNGKSLS
-360 KSSELYKQLLETK
+360 KSSELYKQLMETK

-428 KSKSNDIEFGTE
+428 KSTSQDIEFGTE
-440 LNLENGEVTNW
+440 LNLEKGEVTNW

-493 DEMSGTKAE
+493 DEMSGSKAD

-510 ADKDK
+510 ADKD
-515 DKDKDTEKKPD
+515 TEKKPD
-526 KETGKN
+526 KESS
-532 TDKTKDSASDKD
+532 KTKDKASDKD
-544 LDGSDEVIVNEK
+544 LEGSDEVVVNEK
-556 QKTDKPGKEDKE
+556 ESADKAGKEDKE
-568 HTENK
+568 HKEN
-573 EDKDTK
+573 K

-585 EDKEDKE
+585 EDKDI
-592 DKDVTE
+592 TE
-598 NAEKD
+598 NDTKD
-603 ILVLT
+603 ELSLT
-608 DEQKDYI
+608 DEQKKYI
-615 FKDFIKQ
+615 VKDFMKQ
-622 VKNNAKDIADKNNIQ
+622 VKNNAKDIADKNNITQ
-637 PLSFYERDDFSE
+637 LSFYARDDFSE

-672 DFNISEKLDKAN
+672 DFDISEKLNKAN
-684 ITKDM
+684 ITKDV

-712 VSTMMSYAKEK
+712 VSSMMSYAKEK
-723 MPSENDVDRAV
+723 MPSENDVERAV

-747 SMDKYTGLVENPA
+747 SMDKYTGLVENPI
-760 FTKISDLD
+760 FTKISDPD
-768 NPENSHSIPVNRVNV
+768 NPENSQAIPVSRVNV

-813 GNNIDEALQKH
+813 GDNVDDTLQKH
-824 YEDMLEDNVRNAIR
+824 YEDMLEDNVRNAIK
-838 NDVVGSM
+838 NDVISSM
-845 NKLEVTKLDIDNGKS
+845 NKLEITKLDIDNGKS

>member
-1 MADNTQIRFKYGE
+1 MADTTQIRFKYGE

-83 PVTSINVYDTEL
+83 PVTSINIYDTEL
-95 EDDFNTRAGYD
+95 EDDLNTRTGYD

-121 YVPTIRYKTDT
+121 YIPTVRYKTDT
-132 VGYECGLEHSSDEKD
+132 VAYECGLEHSAAEKD

-161 EPNALDNEKQV
+161 EPDALDNEKQV

-194 DKNSD
+194 DKSRD
-199 TAIITASIA
+199 TAIITASLA

-225 ERTKEYARHQKKLKT
+225 ERTKEYTRHQKKLKT

-265 KSEMEKINDN
+265 KSEMDRLNEN

-288 EASNKERAWK
+288 EASNKENSWK
-298 SKVAS
+298 RKVAS
-303 RVFKNVTSSKKI
+303 RAFKNVTSSKKI
-315 KRHNNPDVNV
+315 KRHKDPDVNV

-330 EKGVPVINIVR
+330 ENGVPVINIVR

-428 KSKSNDIEFGTE
+428 KSTSQDIEFGTE

-451 NFKEVNTKTNTKSE
+451 NFKEVNTKTNAKSE
-465 YNIDKD
+465 YSIDKD

-493 DEMSGTKAE
+493 DEMSGTKTQ

-510 ADKDK
+510 ANKDTDKDK
-515 DKDKDTEKKPD
+515 D
-526 KETGKN
+526 KN
-532 TDKTKDSASDKD
+532 TDKTKSDNQKDIASDKD
-544 LDGSDEVIVNEK
+544 LDGSDEVVVNEK
-556 QKTDKPGKEDKE
+556 QKTDEQGKEDKDD
-568 HTENK
+568 K
-573 EDKDTK
+573 EDK

-585 EDKEDKE
+585 ED
-592 DKDVTE
+592 
-598 NAEKD
+598 
-603 ILVLT
+603 ISSLT
-608 DEQKDYI
+608 DEQKNYI
-615 FKDFIKQ
+615 FKDFMKQ
-622 VKNNAKDIADKNNIQ
+622 VKNNAKDIADKYNIT

-649 QLKNDV
+649 QLKNDIN
-655 KADPVFSKMAVE
+655 ANPVFSKTAVA
-667 FLNSQ
+667 FLDNQ
-672 DFNISEKLDKAN
+672 DFNISEKLNKAN

-689 YAKTVKEF
+689 YVKTVKEF
-697 SGFAQIESSAKLYDT
+697 SNFSQIESSAKLYDT
-712 VSTMMSYAKEK
+712 VSNMLSKVKEQQL
-723 MPSENDVDRAV
+723 PGENDIDRAV

-747 SMDKYTGLVENPA
+747 SMDKYKGLVENPT
-760 FTKISDLD
+760 FSKISDPD
-768 NPENSHSIPVNRVNV
+768 NPENSHIIPVNRVNV

-796 QELVDNVDVS
+796 QELVDDVDVS
-806 DTVSNVL
+806 DTVRQEL
-813 GNNIDEALQKH
+813 GDNMDKSLQKH
-824 YEDMLEDNVRNAIR
+824 YVDMLEDNVRNAIK

-845 NKLEVTKLDIDNGKS
+845 NKLGITTLDMDNGKH
-860 TGNLDVRKII
+860 TDNLDVRKII
-870 SLGEEQEQ
+870 SLGEEQEK
-878 YVEDKAMEASLAES
+878 YVEDKAIDASLAES

>member
-1 MADNTQIRFKYGE
+1 MSDTTQIRFKYGE

-25 GYEKQ
+25 GYDSQ

-83 PVTSINVYDTEL
+83 PVTSINIYDTEL
-95 EDDFNTRAGYD
+95 EDDFNTRTGYD

-121 YVPTIRYKTDT
+121 YVPTVRYNTDT
-132 VGYECGLEHSSDEKD
+132 VAYECGLEHSAAEKD

-161 EPNALDNEKQV
+161 EPDALDNEKQV
-172 CHFKYNPKTNTFYDD
+172 CHFKYNPKTNIFYDD

-288 EASNKERAWK
+288 EASNKESAWK

-315 KRHNNPDVNV
+315 KRHNDPDVNV

-330 EKGVPVINIVR
+330 ENGVPVINIVR

-440 LNLENGEVTNW
+440 LNLEKGEVTTW

-493 DEMSGTKAE
+493 D
-502 KSDDKDKE
+502 
-510 ADKDK
+510 
-515 DKDKDTEKKPD
+515 
-526 KETGKN
+526 
-532 TDKTKDSASDKD
+532 
-544 LDGSDEVIVNEK
+544 
-556 QKTDKPGKEDKE
+556 
-568 HTENK
+568 
-573 EDKDTK
+573 
-579 ENKENK
+579 
-585 EDKEDKE
+585 
-592 DKDVTE
+592 
-598 NAEKD
+598 
-603 ILVLT
+603 
-608 DEQKDYI
+608 
-615 FKDFIKQ
+615 
-622 VKNNAKDIADKNNIQ
+622 
-637 PLSFYERDDFSE
+637 
-649 QLKNDV
+649 
-655 KADPVFSKMAVE
+655 
-667 FLNSQ
+667 
-672 DFNISEKLDKAN
+672 
-684 ITKDM
+684 
-689 YAKTVKEF
+689 
-697 SGFAQIESSAKLYDT
+697 
-712 VSTMMSYAKEK
+712 
-723 MPSENDVDRAV
+723 
-734 ETVRQKMIDNLDT
+734 
-747 SMDKYTGLVENPA
+747 
-760 FTKISDLD
+760 
-768 NPENSHSIPVNRVNV
+768 
-783 AKIETVREISNIC
+783 
-796 QELVDNVDVS
+796 
-806 DTVSNVL
+806 
-813 GNNIDEALQKH
+813 
-824 YEDMLEDNVRNAIR
+824 
-838 NDVVGSM
+838 
-845 NKLEVTKLDIDNGKS
+845 
-860 TGNLDVRKII
+860 
-870 SLGEEQEQ
+870 
-878 YVEDKAMEASLAES
+878 
-892 YGEPEPIDYNDGNV
+892 
-906 DFPEGF
+906 